1 MFIKKLILG
10 SLFLSTVT
18 VSMAKTV
25 VTGER
30 FKNKQ
35 VILSLD
41 VDDLQPGKYELF
53 MKLTENSIGQP
64 YYVPVTVI
72 KGKNPGPKFMLTS
85 GVHGDEI
92 NSILALNKVKGKLTS
107 KNINGTVTI
116 VHMLNIPGIL
126 SNSRNYLSTGRYPS
140 STNLNR
146 GIDAGDDTYS
156 EEIYSKKLW
165 EDILKPNADFA
176 IDMHTGGATKF
187 PFLIYL
193 TDNNA
198 KVKKMAEIS
207 GADIAKI
214 ELEGTE
220 GAVED
225 AYLKLG
231 VPAITYEVGT
241 GTKIEPEL
249 VDRAVDGVMNTLVYS
264 GNMKGAIKNKKKPE
278 FVNEWNRISAENAGM
293 VEYKVK
299 LNDKVKVGDIIAV
312 GYDNFGNVIAEY
324 RTDKSG
330 IVASLR
336 DYPFFEKGYTVGRVA
351 YKVDSK
357 KN

>member
-1 MFIKKLILG
+1 MFKKLILG
-10 SLFLSTVT
+10 SLFLSTAVI
-18 VSMAKTV
+18 SMAKTV
-25 VTGER
+25 ATGET

-35 VILSLD
+35 VISSLD
-41 VDDLQPGKYELF
+41 VNDLQPGKYELF
-53 MKLTENSIGQP
+53 MELSENSIGQP

-85 GVHGDEI
+85 GVHGDEL
-92 NSILALNKVKGKLTS
+92 NSILALNKVKGKLTPE
-107 KNINGTVTI
+107 NINGAVTI
-116 VHMLNIPGIL
+116 VHMVNIPGIL
-126 SNSRNYLSTGRYPS
+126 ANSRNYLSTGRYPS
-140 STNLNR
+140 SANLNR

-165 EDILKPNADFA
+165 EGVLKPNADYA
-176 IDMHTGGATKF
+176 IDMHTGGGTKF

-193 TDNNA
+193 THNNDKA
-198 KVKKMAEIS
+198 KKMAEIS

-231 VPAITYEVGT
+231 VPAITYEVGA

-264 GNMKGAIKNKKKPE
+264 GNMKGSIKNKKKPE
-278 FVNEWNRISAENAGM
+278 FVNEWNRISADNAGM

-299 LNDKVKVGDIIAV
+299 LNDKVKEGDVIAI
-312 GYDNFGNVIAEY
+312 GYDSFGNAVAEY
-324 RTDKSG
+324 KTDKAG
-330 IVASLR
+330 IVAALR
-336 DYPFFEKGYTVGRVA
+336 DYPLFEKGYTVGRVA
-351 YKVDSK
+351 YIEEPK
-357 KN
+357 KD